1 MMTYEVLFH
10 IFNTITVVGCL
21 SYGWGVFIHGRRFGG
36 DVLLLRRFVVV
47 AFTSFALYHY
57 SLATNLRPEGIEVFA
72 SQPLGLLSASFI
84 ILAMGGTAI
93 MGRKHHC
100 NFSLW
105 VLMMAIPVAFLL
117 LNLVMMAS
125 GNYHRL
131 YHWCEIIDFRR
142 SQPVFYFGR
151 LVFVLFQ
158 LLFWLL
164 SASMLVDAFVF
175 DCRQRAATPLSDD
188 AERHRVELRFIF
200 LWTCLMI
207 GGLVPMCFSCL
218 GLYIIY
224 SILVIVALI
233 GSTWG
238 YYRLVRYL
246 RARADG
252 RLASVLIAR
261 RLPILLTMEQGGTTE
276 WGVELSCNPF
286 FCGNPSLDN
295 VAQALGVANNDL
307 SDFLAKQGVNL
318 VAWVSDQRLRH
329 CAQQLTTTQRKISE
343 IAESCGYHDLPTFSR
358 AFKHQFGTPPSAY
371 REKNHD

>member
-1 MMTYEVLFH
+1 MYEELFH
-10 IFNTITVVGCL
+10 LFNTITVIGCL
-21 SYGWGVFIHGRRFGG
+21 LFGWGVFIHGRRFGS
-36 DVLLLRRFVVV
+36 DVVLLRRFVAVT
-47 AFTSFALYHY
+47 FTCFALYQNR
-57 SLATNLRPEGIEVFA
+57 LATILHPEGIEVFA

-93 MGRKHHC
+93 MGRRHHC

-125 GNYHRL
+125 GNYHPL
-131 YHWCEIIDFRR
+131 YHWGEILDFRR

-151 LVFVLFQ
+151 LVFVLFL

-164 SASMLVDAFVF
+164 AAGMLIDAFVF
-175 DCRQRAATPLSDD
+175 DYRQRAATPLSDD
-188 AERHRVELRFIF
+188 AERHRVELRFIL
-200 LWTCLMI
+200 LWAGLMI
-207 GGLVPMCFSCL
+207 AGLVPMLFNSL
-218 GLYIIY
+218 LLYIIY

-233 GSTWG
+233 GSAWG

-252 RLASVLIAR
+252 RLASVLIVR
-261 RLPILLTMEQGGTTE
+261 RLPKLLTMEQGGTTE
-276 WGVELSCNPF
+276 WGVVLLCNPF
-286 FCGNPSLDN
+286 FCGNPSLDS
-295 VAQALGVANNDL
+295 VAQALGVENSDL
-307 SDFLAKQGVNL
+307 SDFLTKQGVNL

-329 CAQQLTTTQRKISE
+329 CAQQLSTTQRKISE
-343 IAESCGYHDLPTFSR
+343 IADSCGYHDLPTFTR
-358 AFKHQFGTPPSAY
+358 AFKRQFGMAPSTY